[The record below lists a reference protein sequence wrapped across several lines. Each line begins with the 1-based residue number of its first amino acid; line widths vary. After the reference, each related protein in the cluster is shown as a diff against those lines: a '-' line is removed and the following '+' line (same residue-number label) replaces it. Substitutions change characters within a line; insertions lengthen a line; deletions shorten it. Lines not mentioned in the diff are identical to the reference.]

1 MMMCLDTVGHDHF
14 GASLSSEQA
23 VVYNDIV
30 DLRKADLINNSN
42 AIFHPLTP
50 SST

>member
-14 GASLSSEQA
+14 GASLFSEQA
-23 VVYNDIV
+23 VYNNIV
-30 DLRKADLINNSN
+30 DLREADLIDNSN
-42 AIFHPLTP
+42 AVFHPLAP